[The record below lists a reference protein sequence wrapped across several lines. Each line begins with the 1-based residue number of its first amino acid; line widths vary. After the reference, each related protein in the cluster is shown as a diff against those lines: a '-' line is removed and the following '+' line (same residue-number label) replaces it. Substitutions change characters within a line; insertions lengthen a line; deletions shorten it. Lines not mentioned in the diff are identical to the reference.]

1 MTRFVAVT
9 ACPTGVAH
17 TFLAA
22 EALEQ
27 AAVRAGH
34 LIQVETQGSLG
45 TRNALTTEA
54 IAGAEAVIIAA
65 DIQVATERFQGK
77 LLVETG
83 CEPAIRTPDAVLG
96 QALDRIR
103 AAAEPA
109 RGPATPDVVAITS
122 CPTGIAHTFMAAE
135 GLEAGA
141 KAAGHTIKVETQ
153 GSVGAQNALTAGEIA
168 GAQVVVIAADTK
180 VDKARF
186 QGKRVYETSTNAAI
200 SDGAAVVRAA
210 LAGAQVLAGAPGAAP
225 APASGTR
232 ATPGAYRHLMTGVSH
247 MLPFVTAG
255 GLLIALAFAF
265 GGIYVFDDAHKGTL
279 AWTLFTIGA
288 KSGFALMVPVLAG
301 FIAHSIADRAG
312 LAPGMIGGMIAVS
325 IGAGFFGG
333 IAAGFLA
340 GYTVRWLNRHIRL
353 GRNLD
358 GLKPVLILPLLGTL
372 VVGLLMYLR
381 GGPAGG
387 AAAQRRDPLAQG
399 AAGFQR
405 HPAGPAAGVHDG
417 LRHGRAHQQGGLHVR
432 HRADRQ
438 RSLRAHGRGDGRGDD
453 RSLGRCPGHRAV
465 PEPVHRRGAGS
476 GQGHR
481 RPGPGLHHR
490 RGDPLRRQGPLPGHP
505 LPDAGVRRRRRP
517 VHGPGLPAA
526 GAPRR
531 LLRPAHPQ
539 RGPAPGRLPGGHR
552 RRHPPQRGGPGRP
565 QKAPAGRLTVRGV
578 QRRDPNARL
587 LSEPPRNLGPVEVFQ
602 EGVDVVRALD
612 AVVHHEGVLPAV
624 QDHQQVLLDGQA
636 QVVLGDEV
644 GVQLAVPAVAGEQRP
659 AGPAQ
664 GSSAWST
671 ICAPRG

>member
-27 AAVRAGH
+27 AAARAGH

-45 TRNALTTEA
+45 TRNALTPEA

-65 DIQVATERFQGK
+65 DIRVATERFQGK

-83 CEPAIRTPDAVLG
+83 CEPAIRTPEAVLG

-109 RGPATPDVVAITS
+109 LGPATPDVVAITS

-141 KAAGHTIKVETQ
+141 KAAGRTIKVETQ

-340 GYTVRWLNRHIRL
+340 GYTVRWLNRRIRL

-372 VVGLLMYLR
+372 VVGLLMYYVV
-381 GGPAGG
+381 G
-387 AAAQRRDPLAQG
+387 
-399 AAGFQR
+399 
-405 HPAGPAAGVHDG
+405 
-417 LRHGRAHQQGGLHVR
+417 
-432 HRADRQ
+432 
-438 RSLRAHGRGDGRGDD
+438 
-453 RSLGRCPGHRAV
+453 
-465 PEPVHRRGAGS
+465 
-476 GQGHR
+476 
-481 RPGPGLHHR
+481 
-490 RGDPLRRQGPLPGHP
+490 
-505 LPDAGVRRRRRP
+505 RP
-517 VHGPGLPAA
+517 VALLLNAVTFWLKGL
-526 GAPRR
+526 
-531 LLRPAHPQ
+531 
-539 RGPAPGRLPGGHR
+539 
-552 RRHPPQRGGPGRP
+552 
-565 QKAPAGRLTVRGV
+565 
-578 QRRDPNARL
+578 
-587 LSEPPRNLGPVEVFQ
+587 
-602 EGVDVVRALD
+602 
-612 AVVHHEGVLPAV
+612 
-624 QDHQQVLLDGQA
+624 
-636 QVVLGDEV
+636 
-644 GVQLAVPAVAGEQRP
+644 
-659 AGPAQ
+659 Q
-664 GSSAWST
+664 GSSAILLGLLLGSMMAFDMGGPINKAAYT
-671 ICAPRG
+671 FATGLIASEVYGPMAAVMAAGMTAPLAVALATVLFRNRFTAEEREAGKATAVLGLAFITEGAIPFAAKDPFRVIPSLMLGSAVAGALSMVLGCQLRVPHGGFFVLPIPNAVLHLGAYLAAIAAGTLLSAVVLGALKKPLPAA